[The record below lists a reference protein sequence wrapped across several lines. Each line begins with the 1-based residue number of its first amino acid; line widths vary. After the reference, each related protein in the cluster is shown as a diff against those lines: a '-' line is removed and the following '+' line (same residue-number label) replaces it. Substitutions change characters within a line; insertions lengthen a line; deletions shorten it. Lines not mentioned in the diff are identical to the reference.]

1 MEHQTSYLPQ
11 PTKSTVSTTSIW
23 RRVFFFR
30 ESLRNLRSTGSV
42 LPSSRSLCRAIVKQI
57 DAQLTQTV
65 VELGPGDGVIIQYIL
80 EKLQALNIPPAWVIA
95 CKKQTSSLLAPQ

>member
-1 MEHQTSYLPQ
+1 
-11 PTKSTVSTTSIW
+11 
-23 RRVFFFR
+23 
-30 ESLRNLRSTGSV
+30 
-42 LPSSRSLCRAIVKQI
+42 VKQI